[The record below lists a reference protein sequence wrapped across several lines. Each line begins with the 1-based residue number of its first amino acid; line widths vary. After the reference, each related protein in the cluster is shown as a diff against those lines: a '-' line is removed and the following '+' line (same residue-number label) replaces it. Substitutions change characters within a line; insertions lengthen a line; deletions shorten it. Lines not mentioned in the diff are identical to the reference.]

1 MSKQFEVTGVLTQVS
16 TMKMK
21 FEPYVVM
28 VSNDQHGKSLS
39 IYSEG
44 LDISFQIPVNDEIF
58 NALKGGD

>member
-1 MSKQFEVTGVLTQVS
+1 
-16 TMKMK
+16 MKMK

-28 VSNDQHGKSLS
+28 VSSDQHGKSLS